1 MILDRMV
8 LKVVILFGLNLLLLM
23 CGMMIMLGVR
33 DCVMV
38 LILFIKGIVGFMKK
52 LFFWLKLNIFL
63 KIVFFI
69 GCKLVRDLLFILILL

>member
-52 LFFWLKLNIFL
+52 LFF
-63 KIVFFI
+63 
-69 GCKLVRDLLFILILL
+69 